1 MAGYGSYNKGAKA
14 WNGEAKGEL
23 YPYAIF
29 DVSCIWIPADNVY
42 VFAMSLE
49 DAMKGVA
56 GMLEDG
62 IKQIEIGVPSGDI
75 VSIDARYVDFTDEED
90 E

>member
-1 MAGYGSYNKGAKA
+1 MAGYGSYNKRAKA

-42 VFAMSLE
+42 VFAMSQE
-49 DAMKGVA
+49 
-56 GMLEDG
+56 E
-62 IKQIEIGVPSGDI
+62 GD
-75 VSIDARYVDFTDEED
+75 D
-90 E
+90 